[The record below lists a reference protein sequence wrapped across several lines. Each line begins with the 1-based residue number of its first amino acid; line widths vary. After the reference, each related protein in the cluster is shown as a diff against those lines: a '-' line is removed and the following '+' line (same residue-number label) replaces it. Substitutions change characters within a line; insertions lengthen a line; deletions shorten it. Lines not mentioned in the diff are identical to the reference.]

1 MGCETHLL
9 QAGNWEA
16 EVPAMAAKQRVLV
29 IDDDPAALR
38 LTGYVFQR
46 AGYEVHLA
54 ANGADGLSKAEQV
67 KPDLVILDVM
77 MPDMSGLAVCQRLR
91 SKAST
96 ARVPIIM
103 LSAKS
108 LVGDKVSG
116 FQVGAD
122 DYVAKPVDAKEL
134 LARAGALLH
143 RMAQTQPPAGRIVAV
158 VGAKGGVGVTTV
170 AVNVGVTLA
179 AQGRSAILAELRPCR
194 GTAAYSLN
202 LNPPQD
208 LGGLLAMSSA
218 QIDRN
223 EVTRRLVQHTSGLRL
238 LASPQAAAG
247 GSMTEAHLAVV
258 LGALASEA
266 EFLILDLPGVT
277 VGGMRYV
284 LGRADQ
290 VLLVTEPEIV
300 SLTCARADMAA
311 LKAWGVLDRMSP
323 VVVSRSRSTMLLKSD
338 EVEAQLGMPA
348 ICAVPPAPEVFHE
361 LAHSGVPIVTS
372 KPGEPAA
379 GALTDLSRWVS
390 EKFPA
395 AERPRQRMQQ

>member
-1 MGCETHLL
+1 
-9 QAGNWEA
+9 
-16 EVPAMAAKQRVLV
+16 MAVKQRVLI

-54 ANGADGLSKAEQV
+54 ANGADGLSKVEEV

-77 MPDMSGLAVCQRLR
+77 MPDMSGLTVCQRLR
-91 SKAST
+91 SRPST
-96 ARVPIIM
+96 ARLPIIM

-143 RMAQTQPPAGRIVAV
+143 RVTQTRPSAGRIVAV

-170 AVNVGVTLA
+170 AVNMAVTLT
-179 AQGRSAILAELRPCR
+179 AQGRSALLAELRPYR
-194 GTAAYSLN
+194 GTAARSLN
-202 LNPPQD
+202 LNPSQD
-208 LGGLLAMSSA
+208 LGGLLAMNPV

-223 EVTRRLVQHTSGLRL
+223 EVTRRIVRHTSGLRL
-238 LASPQAAAG
+238 LAAPQAAAG
-247 GSMTEAHLAVV
+247 GSMTEAHLAAV
-258 LGALASEA
+258 LDVLSSEA

-277 VGGMRYV
+277 AAGVRYV

-290 VLLVTEPEIV
+290 VLLVTEPEASSV
-300 SLTCARADMAA
+300 ACAQADMAA
-311 LKAWGVLDRMSP
+311 LKAWGVLDRMNP
-323 VVVSRSRSTMLLKSD
+323 VIVSRSRSTMLFKSG

-348 ICAVPPAPEVFHE
+348 IRTIPPAPEAFHE
-361 LAHSGVPIVTS
+361 LARSGMPIVTG
-372 KPGEPAA
+372 KPGELAA
-379 GALTDLSRWVS
+379 GALVDLTKWLT

-395 AERPRQRMQQ
+395 AERPR

>member
-1 MGCETHLL
+1 MECETHLL

-46 AGYEVHLA
+46 AGYEVQLA
-54 ANGADGLSKAEQV
+54 ANGADGLSKAEQA

-77 MPDMSGLAVCQRLR
+77 MPDMSGLMVCQRLR
-91 SKAST
+91 SRSST

-143 RMAQTQPPAGRIVAV
+143 RMVHTQPPAGRIVAV

-179 AQGRSAILAELRPCR
+179 AQGRSAILAELRSCR

-218 QIDRN
+218 QIDQN

-300 SLTCARADMAA
+300 SLVCARADMAA
-311 LKAWGVLDRMSP
+311 LKTWGILDRMSP
-323 VVVSRSRSTMLLKSD
+323 VVVSRSRSPMLLKSD

-348 ICAVPPAPEVFHE
+348 ICTIPAAPEVFHE
-361 LAHSGVPIVTS
+361 LAHSGVPIVTG

-379 GALTDLSRWVS
+379 GALADLSKWLS

-395 AERPRQRMQQ
+395 AERLRQRMQQ

>member
-1 MGCETHLL
+1 
-9 QAGNWEA
+9 
-16 EVPAMAAKQRVLV
+16 MAAKQRVLV

-54 ANGADGLSKAEQV
+54 ANGADGLSKAEQA

-77 MPDMSGLAVCQRLR
+77 MPDMSGLMVCQRLR
-91 SKAST
+91 SMPST

-143 RMAQTQPPAGRIVAV
+143 RMAHTQPLAGRIVAV

-179 AQGRSAILAELRPCR
+179 AQDRSAILAELRPCR

-202 LNPPQD
+202 LNPSQD
-208 LGGLLAMSSA
+208 LGGLLAMSPA
-218 QIDRN
+218 QIDQN

-266 EFLILDLPGVT
+266 EFLVLDLPGVT
-277 VGGMRYV
+277 VAGMRYV

-290 VLLVTEPEIV
+290 VLLVTEPETV
-300 SLTCARADMAA
+300 SLACARADMAA
-311 LKAWGVLDRMSP
+311 LKAWGALDRTNP
-323 VVVSRSRSTMLLKSD
+323 VIVSRSRSTMLLKSD
-338 EVEAQLGMPA
+338 EAEAQLGMPV
-348 ICAVPPAPEVFHE
+348 ICTIPPAPEVFHE
-361 LAHSGVPIVTS
+361 LAYSGVPIVTG

-379 GALTDLSRWVS
+379 GALADLTKWLS

-395 AERPRQRMQQ
+395 AGRPRQRM

>member
-1 MGCETHLL
+1 
-9 QAGNWEA
+9 
-16 EVPAMAAKQRVLV
+16 MAAKQRVLV

-91 SKAST
+91 SRSST

-134 LARAGALLH
+134 LARAAALLH
-143 RMAQTQPPAGRIVAV
+143 RMAQTQPLAGRIVAV

-170 AVNVGVTLA
+170 AVNVGVALA

-194 GTAAYSLN
+194 GTAAYSLH
-202 LNPPQD
+202 LNPSQD
-208 LGGLLAMSSA
+208 LGGLLALSPA
-218 QIDRN
+218 RIDQN
-223 EVTRRLVQHTSGLRL
+223 EVTRRLVQHASGLRL

-258 LGALASEA
+258 LGALSSEA

-277 VGGMRYV
+277 VEGMRYV

-290 VLLVTEPEIV
+290 VLLVTEPETV
-300 SLTCARADMAA
+300 SLACARADMAA
-311 LKAWGVLDRMSP
+311 LRAWDILERTNLVT
-323 VVVSRSRSTMLLKSD
+323 VSRSRSTMLLKSD
-338 EVEAQLGMPA
+338 EVEAQLDMPV
-348 ICAVPPAPEVFHE
+348 ICTIPPAPEVFHE
-361 LAHSGVPIVTS
+361 LAYSGVPIVTG

-379 GALTDLSRWVS
+379 GALADLTKWLS

-395 AERPRQRMQQ
+395 AERPRQTMK